1 MSWRR
6 VLRLPPAGVRSEFMS
21 PYSTGSCRVASPA
34 APKDPAPIGIDST
47 NEIAG
52 NGLVMPLMKR
62 SSCSKSWFCLAAWL
76 AVSVAGHL
84 GAAPRKIYVMT
95 DLEGISGVYKFAQTR
110 ETDTPLARQARVFF
124 MGDVAAVVRGLRDGG
139 ATEIVVLDG
148 HGNQAVLP
156 ELMAPGA
163 KYITGLPRPEHFPG
177 LDATYAGLV
186 CLGFHAMKGTP
197 DGVLNHTQSSRTEN
211 RYWYNGVESGELAQ
225 CAAVAGH
232 YGVPP
237 ILVTGDEA
245 TCREAEKFFGKG
257 CVTVAV
263 KRGLARES
271 ALLYPLSETRQ
282 ELYRGARRAMKAIG
296 RCQPYRLELPIQAK
310 KEYLVPGGSAKP
322 RLTTKE
328 GTVPAALHL
337 LDF

>member
-1 MSWRR
+1 MH
-6 VLRLPPAGVRSEFMS
+6 LRKLSAWYQPWV
-21 PYSTGSCRVASPA
+21 
-34 APKDPAPIGIDST
+34 
-47 NEIAG
+47 
-52 NGLVMPLMKR
+52 
-62 SSCSKSWFCLAAWL
+62 CLAMGL
-76 AVSVAGHL
+76 IVGVACHTE
-84 GAAPRKIYVMT
+84 AAPRKIYVVT
-95 DLEGISGVYKFAQTR
+95 DLEGISGVYKFTQTR
-110 ETDTPLARQARVFF
+110 ETDTPLARQAREFF

-163 KYITGLPRPEHFPG
+163 NYITGLPRSEHFPG

-186 CLGFHAMKGTP
+186 CLGFHAMMGTTNA
-197 DGVLNHTQSSRTEN
+197 VLHHTQSSKTEN

-225 CAAVAGH
+225 CAAVAG
-232 YGVPP
+232 YFGVPP

-263 KRGLARES
+263 KKGLGRES
-271 ALLYPLSETRQ
+271 ALLYPLSETRPA
-282 ELYRGARRAMKAIG
+282 LYQGAKRAMGAIK
-296 RCQPYRLELPIQAK
+296 RCQPYRIELPIKAR
-310 KEYLVPGGSAKP
+310 KEYLALDGTAKP
-322 RLTTKE
+322 RLMSKE
-328 GTVPAALHL
+328 GTIPDALHL